1 MTPVRVGRMG
11 RDRVIRLLE
20 WLAIVV
26 VSLAIAIAV
35 IAVLSGGLLA
45 GRDEPGVSGAGNVVG
60 EQFRDLGHAHLRP
73 GETAP
78 AYDSD
83 PPTSGA
89 HVPVPVQ
96 RDEAEITDDQLL
108 QALEVGDVVIMYG
121 SRTPPAGLKALA
133 GDVGAPFS
141 PALAAAG
148 QAVILA
154 RRPGT
159 TGLIGLAWT
168 HMLRVSTAND
178 PPLRTFAQ
186 AWLGRGAPGR

>member
-1 MTPVRVGRMG
+1 MT
-11 RDRVIRLLE
+11 RLLE
-20 WLAIVV
+20 RLVIVA
-26 VSLAIAIAV
+26 VSLAISIGV
-35 IAVLSGGLLA
+35 IAFLSGGLLA
-45 GRDEPGVSGAGNVVG
+45 GRDDPGVSGKGVG
-60 EQFRDLGHAHLRP
+60 PGVQFRDQGDVHLRP
-73 GETAP
+73 GDLRP
-78 AYDSD
+78 VYDSN

-89 HVPVPVQ
+89 HIPVPVT
-96 RDEAEITDDQLL
+96 RDDSQLSDDQLL

-121 SRTPPAGLKALA
+121 SRTPPAGLKAIP

-159 TGLIGLAWT
+159 SGLIGLAWT
-168 HMLRVSTAND
+168 HMLRVSTSND

-186 AWLGRGAPGR
+186 DWLGRGAPGR

>member
-1 MTPVRVGRMG
+1 MG

-20 WLAIVV
+20 WAAIVV
-26 VSLAIAIAV
+26 VSLAIAIGV
-35 IAVLSGGLLA
+35 IAILSGGLLA
-45 GRDEPGVSGAGNVVG
+45 GHDQPGVSGAANVVG

-73 GETAP
+73 DQPRP

-96 RDEAEITDDQLL
+96 RDEAQLSDDQLL
-108 QALEVGDVVIMYG
+108 QALEVGDVVMMYG
-121 SRTPPAGLKALA
+121 RRTPPPGLTALA
-133 GDVGAPFS
+133 RDVAAPFS

-159 TGLIGLAWT
+159 AGVIGLAWT
-168 HMLRVSTAND
+168 HMLRVSGSND

>member
-1 MTPVRVGRMG
+1 MG

-20 WLAIVV
+20 RVAIVV
-26 VSLAIAIAV
+26 VSFAIAIGV

-45 GRDEPGVSGAGNVVG
+45 GRDQPGVSGATNVVG
-60 EQFRDLGHAHLRP
+60 EQFHDLGHAHLRP
-73 GETAP
+73 GEARP

-96 RDEAEITDDQLL
+96 RDESQLSDDQLL

-121 SRTPPAGLKALA
+121 SRTPPPGLRALA
-133 GDVGAPFS
+133 RNVAAPFS

-154 RRPGT
+154 RRPGG

-168 HMLRVSTAND
+168 HMLRVSASND
-178 PPLRTFAQ
+178 APLSTFAQ

>member
-1 MTPVRVGRMG
+1 MV

-20 WLAIVV
+20 WAAIVV
-26 VSLAIAIAV
+26 VSMAIAISV

-45 GRDEPGVSGAGNVVG
+45 GRDQPGLSVAANVVG

-73 GETAP
+73 GQPRP

-83 PPTSGA
+83 PPTNGA
-89 HVPVPVQ
+89 HVPVAVR
-96 RDEAEITDDQLL
+96 RDEAQLSDDQLL
-108 QALEVGDVVIMYG
+108 QALEVGDVVIVYG
-121 SRTPPAGLKALA
+121 SRMPPAGLRALA
-133 GDVGAPFS
+133 RDAAAPFS

-154 RRPGT
+154 RRTGT

-168 HMLRVSTAND
+168 HLLRVSASD
-178 PPLRTFAQ
+178 DAELRTFAQ

>member
-1 MTPVRVGRMG
+1 MG

-20 WLAIVV
+20 WSAIVA
-26 VSLAIAIAV
+26 VSLAIAVGV

-45 GRDEPGVSGAGNVVG
+45 GRDQPGVSGAANVVG

-73 GETAP
+73 GESAP

-89 HVPVPVQ
+89 HVPAPIQ
-96 RDEAEITDDQLL
+96 RDEAQISDDQLL
-108 QALEVGDVVIMYG
+108 QALELGDVVIMYG
-121 SRTPPAGLKALA
+121 SRAPPAGLKALA

-148 QAVILA
+148 QAVIIA

-168 HMLRVSTAND
+168 HLLRVSTSDD